1 MHYRHSSVAYYGF
14 INALYH
20 HSLYPLVSCSGLC
33 SGLPA
38 VPRIIRLNVV
48 IIVWNEKR
56 SPATQFTVTWRS
68 YSRIKVDK
76 RTRTMAQW
84 HGIVSTWKGKKGKRQ
99 QQQHNTL
106 YCNPPFPFLCCFLI
120 LRTCSNNNTIL
131 IFLFSSSY
139 GRLDVNGANH
149 FGSSFLVIW
158 TPKIVLAATND
169 QLRSARVP
177 TLNSSPL
184 HDRDQMQNPTSE
196 HNLPAITVHRNSKRM
211 QPMQCMLQSRQLELS
226 AIQWNQAMRGLDYFA
241 ASSDTN
247 FEFHSAIPAII
258 FSKVLIMIIAISLKT
273 IQINVAVNCP
283 FFSFLLWKAFFKKRF
298 WGRKMKNFD
307 L

>member
-56 SPATQFTVTWRS
+56 SPATQVTTWRS

-106 YCNPPFPFLCCFLI
+106 YCNPPFPFLCFLI

-149 FGSSFLVIW
+149 LGSSFLVIW
-158 TPKIVLAATND
+158 TPKVVLAATND

-177 TLNSSPL
+177 TLNSSPRSRP
-184 HDRDQMQNPTSE
+184 DAKPYERTRPTGYHSPSQLKKNAANAM
-196 HNLPAITVHRNSKRM
+196 HVAIK
-211 QPMQCMLQSRQLELS
+211 
-226 AIQWNQAMRGLDYFA
+226 AIRIVGHSVGSSGERTWLFRRFFRHQFRISLCDSGDYF
-241 ASSDTN
+241 
-247 FEFHSAIPAII
+247 
-258 FSKVLIMIIAISLKT
+258 
-273 IQINVAVNCP
+273 
-283 FFSFLLWKAFFKKRF
+283 
-298 WGRKMKNFD
+298 
-307 L
+307 